1 MNIKE
6 VAKMFELT
14 SDTICYYEKAGV
26 IPPVTRDDKGYR
38 VFGKRD
44 LNWVFLAKSLR
55 NAGVSIESV
64 IEFARLSQETGDKRR
79 TQKDVLRAQLD
90 ELDEKL
96 REMQKTRDLLEY
108 KIDTYDE
115 HLAKFEAGLMT
126 EDQIEELW
134 TMKHFKKQ
142 TIKN

>member
-6 VAKMFELT
+6 VAKMFDLT
-14 SDTICYYEKAGV
+14 SDTIRYYEKAGV

-38 VFGKRD
+38 VFSKRD
-44 LNWVFLAKSLR
+44 LNWIFLAKSLR

-79 TQKDVLRAQLD
+79 TQKDVLRAQLN

-96 REMQKTRDLLEY
+96 LEMQKTRDLLEY
-108 KIDTYDE
+108 KIDTYDD

-142 TIKN
+142 SIKN

>member
-6 VAKMFELT
+6 VSEMFGLT
-14 SDTICYYEKAGV
+14 PETIRYYEKNGV
-26 IPPVTRDDKGYR
+26 IPPITRDKNGYR
-38 VFGKRD
+38 VFTKKD

-55 NAGVSIESV
+55 NAGLSIDSI
-64 IEFARLSQETGDKRR
+64 IEFAALSQESGEKRLA
-79 TQKDVLRAQLD
+79 QKDILRAQLN

-96 REMQKTRDLLEY
+96 AEMQKTRDLLEY
-108 KIDTYDE
+108 KIDTYDD
-115 HLAKFEAGLMT
+115 HLAKFYAGEMT

-134 TMKHFKKQ
+134 KMKHFKKQ

>member
-6 VAKMFELT
+6 VAKMFDLT
-14 SDTICYYEKAGV
+14 SDTIRYYEKAGV

-38 VFGKRD
+38 VFSKRD

-64 IEFARLSQETGDKRR
+64 IEFAKLSQETGDKRR

-96 REMQKTRDLLEY
+96 LEMQKTRDLLEY

>member
-6 VAKMFELT
+6 VAKIFELT
-14 SDTICYYEKAGV
+14 SDTIRYYEKAGV
-26 IPPVTRDDKGYR
+26 IPPVTRDEKGYR
-38 VFGKRD
+38 VFTKRD
-44 LNWVFLAKSLR
+44 LNWIFLAKSLR